1 MKETAVNP
9 IFIDLLKQFLPVFF
23 VFLFFH
29 AYFCG
34 SNFIR
39 LVNTL
44 MHLMH
49 SYRAH
54 SLGDTF
60 KIFLLYIGS
69 ACPNYGKFPANEYY
83 FFLMCTK

>member
-23 VFLFFH
+23 VFLFFYT
-29 AYFCG
+29 YFCG

-39 LVNTL
+39 LVNTS

-49 SYRAH
+49 KAY
-54 SLGDTF
+54 SLGNTF
-60 KIFLLYIGS
+60 KIFLLYIGP
-69 ACPNYGKFPANEYY
+69 AYPNDGKFPANE
-83 FFLMCTK
+83 